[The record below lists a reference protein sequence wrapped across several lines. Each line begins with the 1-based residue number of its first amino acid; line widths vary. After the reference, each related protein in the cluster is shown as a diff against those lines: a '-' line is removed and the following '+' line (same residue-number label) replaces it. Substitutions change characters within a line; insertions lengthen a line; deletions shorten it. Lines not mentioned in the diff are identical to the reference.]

1 MVGIVLCILSVV
13 PLFFCM
19 ALEAELSC
27 VFAVCLLLALIA
39 VGVYIIVRVAC
50 PWESYEKLLE
60 EGDYTR
66 EHKAENRRN
75 DPFTGFYW
83 CLITAIYLGSSFY
96 TGHWARTWIIW
107 PVAAV
112 LFAALLALRRMLRPE
127 R

>member
-1 MVGIVLCILSVV
+1 MLCILSVV

-19 ALEAELSC
+19 ALEAELAC